1 MTGTAMYAR
10 ITDLKVMPGKA
21 KEATEGWAKT
31 IELAQ
36 QEPGFQEAA
45 FILDEATNQGF
56 SITFWDSKE
65 NLDRTGRRGAG
76 TLIERAVPLLRRYLT
91 ADPSFSSF
99 KVMRRIK

>member
-1 MTGTAMYAR
+1 MHAR
-10 ITDLKVMPGKA
+10 ITNLKVVAGKA
-21 KEATEGWAKT
+21 EEVAEGWAKT

-36 QEPGFQEAA
+36 QEAGFQEAV
-45 FILDEATNQGF
+45 FILDETTHQGF

-91 ADPSFSSF
+91 ADPTFSSF